1 MFERIRKAVA
11 AWVRQQRCEHKYR
24 YSRSKPGTLV
34 CKDCRKR
41 RKPDAQV
48 FR

>member
-1 MFERIRKAVA
+1 MFEAVRKAIET
-11 AWVRQQRCEHKYR
+11 WMRQRTCPHSYR

-34 CKDCRKR
+34 CRDCRKR
-41 RKPDAQV
+41 RKPDPQV